1 MTLTTRGAAETRRL
15 GAMLGEKL
23 ASGDVV
29 LLTGLLGAGKSELA
43 RGIAQGAGVLGF
55 VPSPTFTMLN
65 IYQGHAFALHHFDWY
80 RIENPQELFEAGLD
94 ELIGGDSLTLIEW
107 HERAPEIIP
116 VDCLEIIIEQK
127 DGDTRIITLHPRGAF
142 KLPDLDLLEG
152 E

>member
-1 MTLTTRGAAETRRL
+1 
-15 GAMLGEKL
+15 MLGEKL

-29 LLTGLLGAGKSELA
+29 LLTGPLGAGKSELA

-80 RIENPQELFEAGLD
+80 RIENPEELFEAGLD

-107 HERAPEIIP
+107 HERAPELIPDNHLEVIIHP
-116 VDCLEIIIEQK
+116 LSEESRRIDILPGNGFRCIDAIRFEGLEQSI
-127 DGDTRIITLHPRGAF
+127 
-142 KLPDLDLLEG
+142 
-152 E
+152 